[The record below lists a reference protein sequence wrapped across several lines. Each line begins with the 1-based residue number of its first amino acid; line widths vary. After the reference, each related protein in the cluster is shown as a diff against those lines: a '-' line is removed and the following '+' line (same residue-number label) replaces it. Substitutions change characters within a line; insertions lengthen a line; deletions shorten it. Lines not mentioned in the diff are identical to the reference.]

1 MAEVVVIGAGLSG
14 TLMAYELLPQL
25 RKDDRLTVV
34 SYAVS
39 LGKTRSLLCYVPT
52 EDIIR
57 SSFHLDGDDADRYR
71 AWTGDGTFRLSVGLE
86 DPTDIIADL
95 EQALS

>member
-34 SYAVS
+34 SQGPVYHFVPS
-39 LGKTRSLLCYVPT
+39 KPLGGHRLAQA
-52 EDIIR
+52 R
-57 SSFHLDGDDADRYR
+57 RY
-71 AWTGDGTFRLSVGLE
+71 
-86 DPTDIIADL
+86 
-95 EQALS
+95 

>member
-34 SYAVS
+34 IAR
-39 LGKTRSLLCYVPT
+39 GRSITSSPPIPGSRSAGAKRS
-52 EDIIR
+52 DIESTCRR
-57 SSFHLDGDDADRYR
+57 S
-71 AWTGDGTFRLSVGLE
+71 
-86 DPTDIIADL
+86 
-95 EQALS
+95 